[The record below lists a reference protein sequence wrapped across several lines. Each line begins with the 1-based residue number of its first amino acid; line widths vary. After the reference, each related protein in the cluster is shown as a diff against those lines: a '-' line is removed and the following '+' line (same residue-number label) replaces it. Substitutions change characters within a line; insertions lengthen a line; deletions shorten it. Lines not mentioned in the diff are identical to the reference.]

1 MNNSTN
7 YLNAKGRRIVMTKR
21 GSFAVKKADG
31 SLYYGPKAKFL
42 KKGDSN
48 KIALNTNMTNNV
60 PLAIRPARVGA
71 PPGPRP
77 GKLQRQMNKNS
88 TLTSKMRKV
97 RSNKG
102 VKRGPRMTEA
112 KAFGMIFNNAPAPG
126 PKVRKLRVNKGV
138 KRGPRMTEARAFNM
152 VFGTPA
158 PVRAPARR
166 GRPAKPVMP
175 NNGGDAFRKIFAERK
190 PRGNKGTKREPR
202 IPKSRNPFDVLRNL

>member
-7 YLNAKGRRIVMTKR
+7 YLNAKGRRIIMTKR

-31 SLYYGPKAKFL
+31 SMYYGPKARFL

-48 KIALNTNMTNNV
+48 RVRLNANMANNV
-60 PLAIRPARVGA
+60 PLAIRPLKLSA
-71 PPGPRP
+71 PAGSRP
-77 GKLQRQMNKNS
+77 GKV
-88 TLTSKMRKV
+88 RKV

-112 KAFGMIFNNAPAPG
+112 KAFSMVFNNAVEG
-126 PKVRKLRVNKGV
+126 PKVRKVRKNKGV

-175 NNGGDAFRKIFAERK
+175 NNGGNAFRKIFTERK
-190 PRGNKGTKREPR
+190 PRANKGVKRGPRMPYTK
-202 IPKSRNPFDVLRNL
+202 NPFDVLRTL